1 MGTWS
6 ADILGN
12 DMACNWL
19 SQLSDYED
27 FSLVEQT
34 LDGVLAIGD
43 DYLESDQAEAALAA
57 AEVVAHA
64 AGNPQPGIGGIRDM
78 IDDWLEDDCT
88 ADFDSALLG
97 KSLMAIDRVLQ
108 EPSETLE
115 GWGSDDDRKAWIASV
130 NDLKSRVM
138 ACL

>member
-6 ADILGN
+6 TDILGN

-97 KSLMAIDRVLQ
+97 KSLRAIDRILQ

-115 GWGSDDDRKAWIASV
+115 GWGSDDDRKAWIASI